1 VTATVTATGDMIA
14 LWDDESLPGMPDP
27 EPVTQPKLTE
37 RDMLDLLHRRYGQR
51 SYNGA
56 VDAPRYI
63 CAEHVRAR
71 AGFDTRTADFIA
83 VETWESSMRH
93 GGLTVHG
100 VEVKTSRS
108 DWLRELADPDKAAT
122 SMGYASHCWLAA
134 ADASVVKP
142 GELPD
147 GWGLLLPQERSG
159 VRVLIAKVKASRR
172 KVDHLS
178 PPQTAALLR
187 AVAKT
192 AAARAKP

>member
-1 VTATVTATGDMIA
+1 MTATVTATGNVIA
-14 LWDDESLPGMPDP
+14 LWDDESFPVMPAP
-27 EPVTQPKLTE
+27 EPVVRLRMTE
-37 RDMLDLLHRRYGQR
+37 RDMLDLLHKRYSQR
-51 SYNGA
+51 SYNGG
-56 VDAPRYI
+56 VNAPRYI

-93 GGLTVHG
+93 GALTVHG
-100 VEVKTSRS
+100 VEVKVSRS
-108 DWLRELADPDKAAT
+108 DWLRELKDPAKAAV
-122 SMGYASHCWLAA
+122 SMAYASHCWLAA
-134 ADASVVKP
+134 ADASVARP

-147 GWGLLLPQERSG
+147 GWGLLLPQVRSG
-159 VRVLIAKVKASRR
+159 ALILIAKVKASRR

-192 AAARAKP
+192 AAARA